1 MMGTKER
8 DFAPLTAV
16 SLDDLVPR
24 DHFYR
29 HVERTLDLSFVRDLV
44 RPYYAAGGRP
54 SIDPIV
60 FFKLQLAMF
69 FEDIRSE
76 RLLMRTVADR
86 LSIRW
91 YLGYDLSEPL
101 PDHSSLTKI
110 RERYGLDTFR
120 RFFDAIVERCRDA
133 GLVWGKEL
141 YIDAT
146 QVDANASLDSLA
158 PRFAVEAHLQ
168 ALFAG
173 QEVTPFS
180 AADDGA
186 DARPT
191 PAPLPVALAEAARED
206 LAQANAGRHAWIES
220 AGRPVREETH
230 GDYQRRSDYVVST
243 TDPDATPMRRKGG
256 GAHLGYHTHT
266 LVDGGKARIIMA
278 TLVTPSEVME
288 NQPMLDLLWHV
299 CFRWQLH
306 PRQVTGDT
314 TYGTVDNIK
323 AIEDA
328 GMRAYVPLPDWD
340 KRTPFFGQDAFTYDA
355 DRDVLICPHKEELP
369 RSPSNSTDRYTRYQ
383 ARAASC
389 NACPLKARCT
399 SSSRGR
405 RVSRSVDEAYLDR
418 VRGYHD
424 TAAYQK
430 AMRKRAVWLEP
441 LFAEAKDWH
450 GLRRFRLRG
459 LWKVN
464 SAALL
469 TASGQN
475 LKRLLSKRGWGR
487 RPWPSGAPGGT
498 LALSAC
504 LIASLWAH
512 VEALIMVMRDLGR
525 RIRWTARHHLL
536 HRACAQ

>member
-1 MMGTKER
+1 MRWSQSSRAQKEGTSMMGTKGR
-8 DFAPLTAV
+8 DFAPLVNV
-16 SLDDLVPR
+16 SLEDLVPAT
-24 DHFYR
+24 HFYR
-29 HVERTLDLSFVRDLV
+29 HVERTLDLSFARDLV

-69 FEDIRSE
+69 FEGIRSE

-91 YLGYDLSEPL
+91 YLGYDLGQPL

-120 RFFDAIVERCRDA
+120 CFFEAIVERCREA
-133 GLVWGKEL
+133 RLVWGKEL

-146 QVDANASLDSLA
+146 QVDANASLDSLV

-168 ALFAG
+168 ALFTD
-173 QEVTPFS
+173 QEVASSTTT
-180 AADDGA
+180 DEED
-186 DARPT
+186 DARPK
-191 PAPLPVALAEAARED
+191 PEPLPIALAEAARED
-206 LAQANAGRHAWIES
+206 LVQANARRHVWIES

-230 GDYQRRSDYVVST
+230 GDYQRQSDYAVST

-266 LVDGGKARIIMA
+266 LVDGGKARIILA

-288 NQPMLDLLWHV
+288 NQPMLDLLWQV
-299 CFRWQLH
+299 RFRWRLH

-314 TYGTVDNIK
+314 TYGTVDNSK

-328 GMRAYVPLPDWD
+328 GIRAYVPLPDWD
-340 KRTPFFGQDAFTYDA
+340 KRTPFFGQTAFTYDA
-355 DRDVLICPHKEELP
+355 DRDVLMCPHGEDLP
-369 RSPSNSTDRYTRYQ
+369 RSPSNSTDRYVRYQ

-389 NACPLKARCT
+389 NACPLKTRCT

-405 RVSRSVDEAYLDR
+405 RVSRSVDETYLER

-450 GLRRFRLRG
+450 GLRRFRLRS

-475 LKRLLSKRGWGR
+475 LKRLLSKHGWGR
-487 RPWPSGAPGGT
+487 RPWPSGAPGGA
-498 LALSAC
+498 LGLSAD
-504 LIASLWAH
+504 LIASL
-512 VEALIMVMRDLGR
+512 
-525 RIRWTARHHLL
+525 
-536 HRACAQ
+536 